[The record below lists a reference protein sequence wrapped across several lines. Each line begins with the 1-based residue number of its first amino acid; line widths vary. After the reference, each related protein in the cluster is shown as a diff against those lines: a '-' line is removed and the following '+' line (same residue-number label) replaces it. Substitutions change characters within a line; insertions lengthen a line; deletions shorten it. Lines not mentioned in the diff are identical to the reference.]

1 MQINYRIENFKTFG
15 DSGDIEFSPITVLC
29 GVNSAGKSS
38 IIKSILLAKQ
48 SSTIRRSTLG
58 SFSPEQP
65 FILNGEFASLGTW
78 SDTVTGKDK
87 GKSIRISWG
96 VRVNDAEFQRA
107 LYRANIRSLRPSKS
121 RKIREI
127 KLSTSVSSDPSK
139 PEELSL
145 RADSWELSANDA
157 EVSIVRSDKTG
168 DDGGPLYIVK
178 ILNVHGL
185 LDRGTAQIGR
195 LGLYLGDT
203 IKAIKAEKGELDL
216 GHVKVTTTGP
226 FAGSMR
232 PEFDESWNEF
242 FNAIPKIA
250 IKHRGIKRGP
260 QPKWITHLQNA
271 GRTYAKSS
279 SEQGA
284 NYSRSPSLRT
294 LHFLAFELLEEVSKA
309 LNEAKATV
317 APMWRDVRYL
327 GPLRDQPRRYYQFND
342 TGGADVGVSG
352 EFTVQTLALERNN
365 SLSARRVQQNAR
377 EGIDFSKSIDDSFLA
392 HVNHWLHFMGLPFVE
407 PSSLEQALYKLEVG
421 DLGVGLLDVGF
432 GVSQVLPVVVE
443 ALRANSGDLVILE
456 QPEIHLHPRVQAK
469 LADFLLARSLDGV
482 RFLVESHSEYLIKR
496 LCRRKA
502 ESEENEWSDT
512 ANIYFVEGSPGEA
525 TCKKIEVN
533 EYGEITN
540 WPTGFFDLDEDLHWT
555 RASLKKRK
563 STRAKIK

>member
-1 MQINYRIENFKTFG
+1 MQINYRIENFKAFG
-15 DSGDIEFSPITVLC
+15 DSGAIEFSPITVLC

-48 SSTIRRSTLG
+48 SSALRRSTL
-58 SFSPEQP
+58 SSSSTEQP
-65 FILNGEFASLGTW
+65 FILNGEFASLGSW

-87 GKSIRISWG
+87 ANSIRISWG
-96 VRVNDAEFQRA
+96 VSVSDAEYRRA
-107 LYRANIRSLRPSKS
+107 LNRANIRPLPPSKS
-121 RKIREI
+121 RKTRKVE
-127 KLSTSVSSDPSK
+127 LSTSVSSDPSK

-145 RADSWELSANDA
+145 FTDSWELSVNQAK
-157 EVSIVRSDKTG
+157 VKIVRSDKAS
-168 DDGGPLYIVK
+168 DDGDPLYSVRIH
-178 ILNVHGL
+178 NVHGL
-185 LDRGTAQIGR
+185 LDRGTSQIGR
-195 LGLYLGDT
+195 YGLYLGDT
-203 IKAIKAEKGELDL
+203 MKAVKAERGDL
-216 GHVKVTTTGP
+216 MMGHVKVTTTGP

-232 PEFDESWNEF
+232 PEFDESWSAF
-242 FNAIPKIA
+242 FDAIPKIA
-250 IKHRGIKRGP
+250 VKHRGIKRGP
-260 QPKWITHLQNA
+260 QPKWINHLEA
-271 GRTYAKSS
+271 AARTYAKTVSGGEGS
-279 SEQGA
+279 I
-284 NYSRSPSLRT
+284 SRSPSLRAVF
-294 LHFLAFELLEEVSKA
+294 FLAVELLEEVSKA
-309 LNEAKATV
+309 FNEAKATV

-365 SLSARRVQQNAR
+365 MLSACQVHRNTRQ
-377 EGIDFSKSIDDSFLA
+377 GIEFSDKVDDVFLA

-407 PSSLEQALYKLEVG
+407 PSTLEQSLYKLEVG

-443 ALRANSGDLVILE
+443 ALRANPGDLVILE

-502 ESEENEWSDT
+502 ESEEGKWSNT
-512 ANIYFVEGSPGEA
+512 VNIYFIEGRPGEA
-525 TCKKIEVN
+525 ACNKVEVN
-533 EYGEITN
+533 EFGEIEN
-540 WPTGFFDLDEDLHWT
+540 WPTGFFDLDEDLYWT

-563 STRAKIK
+563 SVKGKR